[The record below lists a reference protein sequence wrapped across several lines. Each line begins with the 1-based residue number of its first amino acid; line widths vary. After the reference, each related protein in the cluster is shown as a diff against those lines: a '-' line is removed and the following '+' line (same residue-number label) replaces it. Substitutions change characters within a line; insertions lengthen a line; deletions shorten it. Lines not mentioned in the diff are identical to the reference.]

1 MSKYSINRI
10 KAVLAENNISGKCLA
25 KKMNKNE
32 TTISRWC
39 TNDVQPSLKM
49 LVEISEILNVKLTS
63 LLNDNYKQSNG

>member
-10 KAVLAENNISGKCLA
+10 KAVLAENNVSGKCLA
-25 KKMNKNE
+25 EKMNKNE

>member
-25 KKMNKNE
+25 EKMNKNE

>member
-10 KAVLAENNISGKCLA
+10 KAVLAENNVSGKSLA
-25 KKMNKNE
+25 EKMNKNE

-63 LLNDNYKQSNG
+63 LLNDNYRQSNG

>member
-10 KAVLAENNISGKCLA
+10 KAVLAENNASGKSLA
-25 KKMNKNE
+25 EKMNKNE

-49 LVEISEILNVKLTS
+49 LVGISEILNVKLTS
-63 LLNDNYKQSNG
+63 LLNDNYRQSNG